1 MILERGFTLSM
12 LREIKIILF
21 LFQLDALQRWNE
33 RRVISG
39 RYFIIDTISGLFVRS
54 KFNL

>member
-1 MILERGFTLSM
+1 MILEREFTLSM